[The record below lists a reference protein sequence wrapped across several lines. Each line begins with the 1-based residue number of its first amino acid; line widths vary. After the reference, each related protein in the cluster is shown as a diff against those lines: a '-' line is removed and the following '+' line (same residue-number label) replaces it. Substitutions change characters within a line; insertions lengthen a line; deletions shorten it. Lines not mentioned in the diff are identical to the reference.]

1 MKDSQLSEK
10 QKELE
15 SKEND
20 MRALN
25 SKLQSL
31 QLELDK
37 MKSENNLLK
46 QTKDSL
52 MLEVD
57 RQKTEKSAALS
68 KIQALEKA
76 QVKSNGNLLVNE
88 NKPAAD
94 SPVDKKDIIN
104 VQNDILADSS
114 KLGKGKDESKD
125 VQRQNDNNVEISGV
139 NDSIILKE
147 VIKKEENDNILSSF
161 IEKKESDTQLSF
173 KSDQK
178 ADKSLDDIIEQ
189 KVEASKDNN
198 ESFHGVN
205 ESVVIGRK

>member
-31 QLELDK
+31 QSELDK

-57 RQKTEKSAALS
+57 KQKTEKSAALS
-68 KIQALEKA
+68 KIQDLEKA

-104 VQNDILADSS
+104 VQNDILAG

-125 VQRQNDNNVEISGV
+125 VQRQNDNNVEINGV

-173 KSDQK
+173 KSDK
-178 ADKSLDDIIEQ
+178 NSEKSLDDIIEQ